1 MMHLE
6 LLLKGAKNLGIN
18 ITEDQINLFSIY
30 LRDLKK
36 WNRVYNLTAIKNDK
50 GIVLK
55 HFIDSLSYL
64 KAIPV
69 RKGLRGIDIGTGAG
83 FPGIPIKICHP
94 DIVLTLVDSSMKKTL
109 FLRHICRALSLEG
122 LEVIQKRAEELKDDY
137 ESSFDILL
145 TRAIY
150 KIKDMLSFGI
160 PLLKR
165 GGIIVI
171 SKGPSGEKELK
182 EANKMMAE
190 TEARVKS
197 IISIA
202 LPQSNIKRNLI
213 AIERY

>member
-1 MMHLE
+1 MRHLE
-6 LLLKGAKNLGIN
+6 LLLKGAKGLGIN

-69 RKGLRGIDIGTGAG
+69 RKGLRVIDIGTGAG

-190 TEARVKS
+190 AEARIKD
-197 IISIA
+197 IISIT

>member
-1 MMHLE
+1 MRHLE
-6 LLLKGAKNLGIN
+6 LLLKGAKDLGIN

-69 RKGLRGIDIGTGAG
+69 RKGLRVIDIGTGAG

-145 TRAIY
+145 ARAIY

-190 TEARVKS
+190 AEARIKD
-197 IISIA
+197 IISIT

>member
-1 MMHLE
+1 MRPLE
-6 LLLKGAKNLGIN
+6 LLLKGTKDLGIN

-36 WNRVYNLTAIKNDK
+36 WNRVYNLTAIRDDK

-69 RKGLRGIDIGTGAG
+69 RKGLKVIDIGTGAG

-122 LEVIQKRAEELKDDY
+122 LEIIQKRAEELKNDF

-145 TRAIY
+145 TRALY
-150 KIKDMLSFGI
+150 KVNDLLSFGI
-160 PLLKR
+160 PLMKR
-165 GGIIVI
+165 GGILVV
-171 SKGPSGEKELK
+171 SKGPSGEKEFK
-182 EANKMMAE
+182 EANKMMVE
-190 TEARVKS
+190 MEARIKD
-197 IISIA
+197 IISIT

>member
-1 MMHLE
+1 MRPLE
-6 LLLKGAKNLGIN
+6 LLLKGVKDFGIN
-18 ITEDQINLFSIY
+18 ITDDQINLFSIY

-36 WNRVYNLTAIKNDK
+36 WNRIYNLTAIKDDK

-69 RKGLRGIDIGTGAG
+69 RKGLKVIDIGTGAG

-122 LEVIQKRAEELKDDY
+122 LEIIQKRAEELKDDY

-145 TRAIY
+145 TRALY
-150 KIKDMLSFGI
+150 KVKDLLSFGI

-165 GGIIVI
+165 GGILVV

-182 EANKMMAE
+182 EANKMMVE
-190 TEARVKS
+190 MEARIKD
-197 IISIA
+197 IISIT

>member
-1 MMHLE
+1 MRPLE
-6 LLLKGAKNLGIN
+6 LLLKGAKDFGIN
-18 ITEDQINLFSIY
+18 ITEDQISLFSIY

-36 WNRVYNLTAIKNDK
+36 WNRIYNLTAIRDDK

-69 RKGLRGIDIGTGAG
+69 RKGLKVIDIGTGAG

-122 LEVIQKRAEELKDDY
+122 LEITQKRAEELKNDF

-145 TRAIY
+145 TRALY
-150 KIKDMLSFGI
+150 KVKNLLSFGI

-165 GGIIVI
+165 GGILVV

-182 EANKMMAE
+182 EANKMMTE
-190 TEARVKS
+190 MEARIKG
-197 IISIA
+197 IINIT

>member
-1 MMHLE
+1 MRHLE
-6 LLLKGAKNLGIN
+6 LLLKGAKDLGIN

-69 RKGLRGIDIGTGAG
+69 RKGLRVIDIGTGAG

-190 TEARVKS
+190 AEARIKD
-197 IISIA
+197 IISIT